1 MARSGQLVLEI
12 ETITVRYGGLTALD
26 GVSLLVAAGS
36 FTALIGANGAGKSTL
51 FRAISGTVQLA
62 KGRVLH
68 EGVDV
73 SWMPSHERARR
84 GIAHVP
90 EGRHVFKT
98 MTVVENLEV
107 GTYSARAP
115 SPSVYEFIYSLFPR
129 LKERR
134 NQLAGV
140 LSGGEQ
146 QMLAI
151 GRALASRPSLLLLDE
166 PSMGLSPALG
176 DEIFKAIGNIH
187 RETGVTVLLVEQ
199 RVVEALEL
207 CDMAYV
213 LQNGRIVK
221 SGQPTSLL
229 GSRDIGQAYV
239 GLPPVPV

>member
-1 MARSGQLVLEI
+1 VLEI
-12 ETITVRYGGLTALD
+12 QTITVRYGGLTALD
-26 GVSLLVAAGS
+26 SVSLSAPAGS

-51 FRAISGTVQLA
+51 FRAISGTVPLA
-62 KGRVLH
+62 EGRILH
-68 EGVDV
+68 ESADV
-73 SWMPSHERARR
+73 TQMPSHERARR

-98 MTVVENLEV
+98 MTVAENIEV
-107 GTYSARAP
+107 GTYSARAS
-115 SPSVYEFIYSLFPR
+115 SPSIYEFIYCLFPR

-166 PSMGLSPALG
+166 PSIGLSPALG
-176 DEIFKAIGNIH
+176 DEIFEAISNMH
-187 RETGVTVLLVEQ
+187 RETSVTVLLVEQ

-207 CDMAYV
+207 CDMAHV
-213 LQNGRIVK
+213 LQNGRIVE
-221 SGQPTSLL
+221 SGPPTSLL
-229 GSRDIGQAYV
+229 RSKDIGRAYV
-239 GLPPVPV
+239 GLPPVTA